1 MKQVILFFLLTS
13 SICVFGQ
20 DSINQIEIES
30 ITNLNGIIDMVS
42 EHIEELPKGEGVIG
56 WFSWI
61 LSACA
66 IVFNILVWLGVARYY
81 KNKNV

>member
-1 MKQVILFFLLTS
+1 MKAIILFFLLTS
-13 SICVFGQ
+13 SVFVFGQ
-20 DSINQIEIES
+20 DSIEQIQIDN
-30 ITNLNGIIDMVS
+30 ITNLNGVIEMVS
-42 EHIEELPKGEGVIG
+42 EHIDELPKGEGVIG

-66 IVFNILVWLGVARYY
+66 ILFNILVWLGVARYY